1 MKKTFTLW
9 LLVLLFGWAFTAC
22 DSKEETGAEAK
33 ETAVDSTDEEFDDE
47 DFDDEEF
54 DDEEFDDEEDFEDE
68 EDLEDDEYSEVEPEI
83 VKATPAKPATEIP
96 KKAPAKQVKSE
107 PKKPVTKIAGPKV
120 STVKSKAGSK
130 TNNVQFQPNHG
141 GLVWKDEEGN
151 GFVVSFLDE
160 NLHAAPT
167 KDQQKGGLVHKG
179 KSDWRLPTFDEATYL
194 IDAMPLN
201 SLTAGQREFW
211 TSTPKK
217 GAYYVFNLNKSYR
230 LAGGKDS
237 CGLLLVRELTNED

>member
-1 MKKTFTLW
+1 M
-9 LLVLLFGWAFTAC
+9 LLFIGTFTAC
-22 DSKEETGAEAK
+22 DSKEETGVDAK
-33 ETAVDSTDEEFDDE
+33 ETAVDSTDEEFE
-47 DFDDEEF
+47 
-54 DDEEFDDEEDFEDE
+54 DEEFDDEEDFEDDDEFDDE
-68 EDLEDDEYSEVEPEI
+68 EEFDDEDALEDEEYSEEEPEV
-83 VKATPAKPATEIP
+83 VKSTPAKASTATP
-96 KKAPAKQVKSE
+96 KKAPVKPVTSA
-107 PKKPVTKIAGPKV
+107 PKKPVAKA
-120 STVKSKAGSK
+120 VKSKASPVATRSSLKSSK
-130 TNNVQFQPNHG
+130 VQFQPNHG
-141 GLVWKDEEGN
+141 GLVWKDDEGN

-160 NLHAAPT
+160 NVHAAPT

-237 CGLLLVRELTNED
+237 CGLLLVRELKNEN